1 VEINHG
7 GYFVGSGR
15 NKNYVSGHKIWFD
28 HVDSVTWSPLII
40 EKLVEDMGYEMCG
53 RIKVY
58 FCLPHLDVS
67 TNGLIEITDD
77 AQTQAMLQFLGK
89 GQHLYKLMTCIN

>member
-1 VEINHG
+1 M
-7 GYFVGSGR
+7 GSGGS
-15 NKNYVSGHKIWFD
+15 KKYVSGQTIWFD

-40 EKLVEDMGYEMCG
+40 ENLVDEMGYDMCG

-67 TNGLIEITDD
+67 TNGLIEITDV
-77 AQTQAMLQFLGK
+77 AQTQ
-89 GQHLYKLMTCIN
+89 